1 MSEPRFT
8 ITLGRTGQVVKRGG
22 SKRFSDGFLSATKRL
37 RVDESKWSPGGSRF
51 EDSRC
56 NQYDLRLKLI
66 RKRRAEHR
74 KRDLR
79 DNQLK
84 PVQRPANANAFLRE
98 HQSKG
103 SRLLRKYPLKE
114 ILGDHHLD
122 NSMQKYYPSQ
132 TKHGSRII
140 SPGRTLSSSRRR
152 SPPRTPRTF
161 DGVRQLPV
169 IRGADV
175 SRATRVMSNEDF
187 HASRPTPTAQTA
199 KPDALIGRV
208 MPQSSLMGVD
218 LPTVPGLLHS
228 LGLGKYAILFKA
240 EEVDM
245 TALKQMSDK
254 DLKELGVPMSIF
266 SNLLLST
273 NCKRHGTRWE
283 DGHVVEVVIV
293 ENNFSSFFVE
303 ITVQRTKEEDSACS
317 SAPYKTTTHVTV
329 KGYIVKNMTY
339 VRTMENI
346 CQGYDSIEEID

>member
-22 SKRFSDGFLSATKRL
+22 SKRFSDGFLSATKRQ
-37 RVDESKWSPGGSRF
+37 RVDESKWSPGGNRF
-51 EDSRC
+51 EDSRR
-56 NQYDLRLKLI
+56 NQYDLRMLI
-66 RKRRAEHR
+66 RKRLEHR

-79 DNQLK
+79 DKQLK
-84 PVQRPANANAFLRE
+84 PVKRPANANAFLRE
-98 HQSKG
+98 HQPKG
-103 SRLLRKYPLKE
+103 SRLLRKYPPKE

-152 SPPRTPRTF
+152 SPPRTHRTF
-161 DGVRQLPV
+161 DGLRQLPV

-175 SRATRVMSNEDF
+175 SRATRVMNNEDF

-208 MPQSSLMGVD
+208 MTQSSLMGVD

-228 LGLGKYAILFKA
+228 LGLGKYAIHFKA

-254 DLKELGVPMSIF
+254 DLKELGVPMGPRKKI
-266 SNLLLST
+266 LLALQP
-273 NCKRHGTRWE
+273 H
-283 DGHVVEVVIV
+283 
-293 ENNFSSFFVE
+293 
-303 ITVQRTKEEDSACS
+303 TKQQ
-317 SAPYKTTTHVTV
+317 PP
-329 KGYIVKNMTY
+329 
-339 VRTMENI
+339 
-346 CQGYDSIEEID
+346 